1 MTGVLPRV
9 LLLSRTPP
17 GHAGVGGV
25 FLDELWDAYPPDR
38 MAGFVV
44 ARSRWHLPEPGRARL
59 AGVRAPSSRNTARW
73 GPLGSLA
80 GWFVRR
86 FLEQP
91 AVRRILER
99 GVGFG
104 AEHGSQVLWAVFND
118 PLVIRLAPRLAQ
130 RLGVPLRPLVW
141 DPPEALAT
149 KLGLDSKSQR
159 ALLDDFAIAL
169 ESVER
174 CGVASEPMG
183 ELYRDRFDV
192 EPVVLIHGVPGEL
205 RRAPAETPR
214 TPDELIL
221 GFAGSLYAEAEWRAL
236 AAALNSVGW
245 TVAGRDVR
253 VRVLSHGA
261 GFLDELGDR
270 VERLDWRSLPEVIDL
285 LADTTD
291 AAYLPYWLDP
301 LHDVSVRLCF
311 PNKLTTYLA
320 AGRPV
325 LFHGPAGSSPDRFF
339 DRYPVGP
346 RCHSHDAGEILGA
359 LATLA
364 DPEAY
369 RAAART
375 AARAAAE
382 ELSPEVFHRR
392 FRRLVEIA
400 P

>member
-1 MTGVLPRV
+1 MTGVPARV

-38 MAGFVV
+38 IAGFIV
-44 ARSRWHLPEPGRARL
+44 ARSRWHLPEPDRARV
-59 AGVRAPSSRNTARW
+59 AGVRAPSSRNTDRW
-73 GPLGSLA
+73 GRLGSLA
-80 GWFVRR
+80 GW
-86 FLEQP
+86 L
-91 AVRRILER
+91 VRRIVERPAIRTILEHA
-99 GVGFG
+99 VDFG
-104 AEHGSQVLWAVFND
+104 EEHRSEVLWAIFND
-118 PLVIRLAPRLAQ
+118 PLVIRLAPRLAE

-149 KLGLDSKSQR
+149 KLGLDAGSRR
-159 ALLDDFAIAL
+159 ALLDDFRRAL

-183 ELYRDRFDV
+183 ELYRGRFDV
-192 EPVVLIHGVPGEL
+192 EPVVLIHGVPAEL
-205 RRAPAETPR
+205 RRPPAAAPR

-236 AAALNSVGW
+236 AAALDSVGW
-245 TVAGRDVR
+245 TVAGRAVR

-261 GFLDELGDR
+261 EFLDDLGDR
-270 VERLDWRSLPEVIDL
+270 VERLDWRSLPEVIEV
-285 LADTTD
+285 LAETTD

-301 LHDVSVRLCF
+301 VHDISVRLCF

-325 LFHGPAGSSPDRFF
+325 FFHGPAGSSPDRFF

-346 RCHSHDAGEILGA
+346 RCHTHDAGEILDA
-359 LATLA
+359 LGTLA
-364 DPEAY
+364 DPNAY
-369 RAAART
+369 RTAART
-375 AARAAAE
+375 AARAVAE
-382 ELSPEVFHRR
+382 ELSPEIFHRR
-392 FRRLVEIA
+392 FRWLVEIA
-400 P
+400 V